1 MKTKRPK
8 HKKWIKLVEK
18 FNSIS
23 YSNSEDV
30 RYKAMFYGAAL
41 GILRVLDVY
50 EDYFLMGQDKVIE
63 ILSDTNTPLYPL
75 NVLYKDISDYTQC
88 VKEFSLPVKITPKR
102 IVWIEAAK
110 ALIERYKKPE
120 VDPLERLVIHG
131 AVYGI
136 LSPIRTLDEG
146 GKEFLNI
153 FIDSA
158 TEGENFFDSDG
169 FSGAYDLEA
178 LLKDVESSC

>member
-63 ILSDTNTPLYPL
+63 ILSDTNTHHYTRLMFSIRISVIIL
-75 NVLYKDISDYTQC
+75 NVL
-88 VKEFSLPVKITPKR
+88 R
-102 IVWIEAAK
+102 
-110 ALIERYKKPE
+110 
-120 VDPLERLVIHG
+120 
-131 AVYGI
+131 
-136 LSPIRTLDEG
+136 
-146 GKEFLNI
+146 
-153 FIDSA
+153 
-158 TEGENFFDSDG
+158 NFHSQ
-169 FSGAYDLEA
+169 
-178 LLKDVESSC
+178 